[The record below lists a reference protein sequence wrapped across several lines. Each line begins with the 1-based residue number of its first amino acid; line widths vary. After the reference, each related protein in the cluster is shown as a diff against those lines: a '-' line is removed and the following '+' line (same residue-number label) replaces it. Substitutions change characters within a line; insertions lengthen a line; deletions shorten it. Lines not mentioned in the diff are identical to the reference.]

1 MSAGGIVTGFICALT
16 AFSIGKIVGIFKGRK
31 EFAD

>member
-1 MSAGGIVTGFICALT
+1 MSAGGIVTGFICVLA
-16 AFSIGKIVGIFKGRK
+16 AFSIGKIVGKFKGRQ